1 MSNFALTGIA
11 GYIAPRHLKAIKE
24 TGNTLVAAT
33 DPHDSVGI
41 LDSYFPDVSFFR
53 EYERFDRHLE
63 KLRRGPEEHR
73 VNYLTICSPNHLHDA
88 HIRLALRSGADA
100 ICEKP
105 IVLNPWNLDALAE
118 LEVESGRRIW
128 TVLQLRVHPALLAFK
143 LRLDRA
149 KKLVEETEVV
159 KGKGLRVKGGD
170 AEEVKSKESRV
181 KDETAGVTTEASV
194 TDPFTLHPSPFTES
208 SPFTAGDANTT
219 DAQRIRI
226 DEANPDPFTL
236 HPLPFTHR
244 YQVELTYITT
254 RGLWYDYSWK
264 GDSEKSGGIA
274 TNIGVHF
281 FDLLLWWFGYV
292 RRSTV
297 TLREPRRMAG
307 ELELADADV
316 RWKLSLEREDL
327 PEESRNG
334 GRSTYR
340 SITVDGEEV
349 EFTGGFTDLHTE
361 VYRRIVAGEGFGIA
375 DAYPSIQLV
384 HNLRG

>member
-1 MSNFALTGIA
+1 MPNFAMTGVA
-11 GYIAPRHLKAIKE
+11 GYIAPRHIRAIKE

-41 LDSYFPDVSFFR
+41 LDSYFPDVSYFR

-73 VNYLTICSPNHLHDA
+73 VNYLSICSPNHLHDA

-118 LEVESGRRIW
+118 LEVESGRRVW

-143 LRLDRA
+143 EQLD
-149 KKLVEETEVV
+149 LV
-159 KGKGLRVKGGD
+159 KDKGLREKGVNATEYMDSVK
-170 AEEVKSKESRV
+170 AASYTQE
-181 KDETAGVTTEASV
+181 AGEA
-194 TDPFTLHPSPFTES
+194 DPLISHHL
-208 SPFTAGDANTT
+208 PFTATSPT
-219 DAQRIRI
+219 
-226 DEANPDPFTL
+226 
-236 HPLPFTHR
+236 HTHR
-244 YQVELTYITT
+244 YQVELSYITT

-292 RRSTV
+292 QQSIV
-297 TLREPRRMAG
+297 TLSDPRRMAG

-327 PEESRNG
+327 PEECQTG

-340 SITVDGEEV
+340 SIKVDGKEV

-361 VYRRIVAGEGFGIA
+361 VYKRITAGEGFGIA

-384 HNLRG
+384 HNLRK